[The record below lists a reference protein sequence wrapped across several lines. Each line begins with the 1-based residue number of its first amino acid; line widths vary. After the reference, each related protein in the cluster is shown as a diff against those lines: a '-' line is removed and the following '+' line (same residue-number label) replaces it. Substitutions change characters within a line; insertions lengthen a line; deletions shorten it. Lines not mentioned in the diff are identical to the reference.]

1 MFTLTQY
8 FCDARLLW
16 GVIADVLFFGSL
28 WWGYSRMK
36 AGGEDE

>member
-8 FCDARLLW
+8 LCDARLIY

-28 WWGYSRMK
+28 WWGYSKMK
-36 AGGEDE
+36 PRGKDE